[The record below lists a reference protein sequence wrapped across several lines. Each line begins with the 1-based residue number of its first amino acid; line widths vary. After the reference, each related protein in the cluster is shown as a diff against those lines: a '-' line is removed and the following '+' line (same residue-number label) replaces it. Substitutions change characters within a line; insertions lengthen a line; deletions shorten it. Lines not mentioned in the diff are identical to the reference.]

1 MKWLL
6 YLGRGLVGLVVL
18 AVVILLA
25 LGGGRGTSRLGAS
38 VDVDRPPEVVF
49 AWITEP
55 DRLREWVG
63 WLVEI
68 RPLTAPPLQSG
79 AREIWVMEDRNNNNQ
94 RMEIETEIVEYR
106 PNEAV
111 TARLTA
117 AEGFTGRV
125 AYGLIPLG
133 PDGTRLTY
141 AADYDFHHW
150 LAKLLNPVITR
161 SAQQKLEED
170 LARLKQQA
178 EAADR
183 APLDR

>member
-6 YLGRGLVGLVVL
+6 YLGVGLVGLLVL

-25 LGGGRGTSRLGAS
+25 LGGGRGTSHLEAS
-38 VDVDRPPEVVF
+38 VEVDRPPAVVF
-49 AWITEP
+49 TWITEP

-68 RPLTAPPLQSG
+68 RPLTAQRLQPG

-94 RMEIETEIVEYR
+94 RMEIETEIIEHR
-106 PNEAV
+106 ANEAV

-125 AYGLIPLG
+125 VYGLTPLG
-133 PDGTRLTY
+133 ADRTRLTY
-141 AADYDFHHW
+141 AADYEFHHW

-170 LARLKQQA
+170 LARLKQRA
-178 EAADR
+178 EAGAG